1 MVIRRSP
8 SQVSVRRWRAM
19 EGVLPGLLV
28 TGVPVLGFLLLG
40 LLLPGLSACRSEQ
53 SLLGKPGGESNV
65 VTQVQM
71 VRPAVDRVASSSASS
86 ALDGSAPDGVA
97 AEAAPGAALPQDRP
111 ERDAIDE
118 ANVYCRQ
125 VEQQARETHAGL
137 PKRLDRDTSAT
148 RVVAYGCDVV
158 LEYAMHDLN
167 VEQVAPEGLRAL
179 RSEVVNKLCADGGA
193 RTVMDRGGSF
203 TNVYRDQRSALIDQF
218 TITAE
223 DCASP
228 LPAEAPVSFD
238 L

>member
-1 MVIRRSP
+1 M
-8 SQVSVRRWRAM
+8 
-19 EGVLPGLLV
+19 
-28 TGVPVLGFLLLG
+28 
-40 LLLPGLSACRSEQ
+40 
-53 SLLGKPGGESNV
+53 
-65 VTQVQM
+65 
-71 VRPAVDRVASSSASS
+71 
-86 ALDGSAPDGVA
+86 
-97 AEAAPGAALPQDRP
+97 
-111 ERDAIDE
+111 
-118 ANVYCRQ
+118 YCRQ

-167 VEQVAPEGLRAL
+167 VEDVLAEGVRAL
-179 RSEVVNKLCADGGA
+179 RAEVVKKLCTDGGA
-193 RTVMDRGGSF
+193 RGVMNHGGSF

-228 LPAEAPVSFD
+228 SPADDAPVSFD

>member
-1 MVIRRSP
+1 MVIPIGSSTPGSKERSL
-8 SQVSVRRWRAM
+8 RRWRAAA
-19 EGVLPGLLV
+19 GLLV
-28 TGVPVLGFLLLG
+28 LA
-40 LLLPGLSACRSEQ
+40 LSACRSERAALAALFSTTEQ
-53 SLLGKPGGESNV
+53 VTTESEDASL

-71 VRPAVDRVASSSASS
+71 VRPAADRVASSGSASGITV
-86 ALDGSAPDGVA
+86 D
-97 AEAAPGAALPQDRP
+97 ALPPVDGRRAERP
-111 ERDAIDE
+111 EPDAIDE

-167 VEQVAPEGLRAL
+167 AEDVAAEGVRAL
-179 RSEVVNKLCADGGA
+179 RAEVVNKLCSDGGA
-193 RTVMDRGGSF
+193 RGVMNHGGSF

-223 DCASP
+223 ACAEP
-228 LPAEAPVSFD
+228 LLPEEAPVSVD

>member
-1 MVIRRSP
+1 MVNPQGLSKR
-8 SQVSVRRWRAM
+8 SVRRWGAAA
-19 EGVLPGLLV
+19 GLLV
-28 TGVPVLGFLLLG
+28 
-40 LLLPGLSACRSEQ
+40 LSACRSEPAA
-53 SLLGKPGGESNV
+53 LGTLDGEASI

-71 VRPAVDRVASSSASS
+71 ARPAADRVASSSDSRLAP
-86 ALDGSAPDGVA
+86 ALGSAALAERAAGVA
-97 AEAAPGAALPQDRP
+97 AGEAPAGDLAPPP
-111 ERDAIDE
+111 PDAIDE

-167 VEQVAPEGLRAL
+167 VEDVLAEGVRAL
-179 RSEVVNKLCADGGA
+179 RAEVVKKLCTDGGA
-193 RTVMDRGGSF
+193 RGVMNHGGSF

-228 LPAEAPVSFD
+228 SPADDAPVSFD